1 MKPNDA
7 DCLLFLGRTQMEL
20 GQLKQASD
28 HFYTLVKRFPN
39 YKQGYYFLGHSL
51 GKQGN
56 MADAY
61 YYLGLFYLRNRD
73 LKAAVIHLERA
84 LKQTDDADRRKEI
97 QDLLAKLDQ
106 AKEKQKK

>member
-1 MKPNDA
+1 MKPDDA

-20 GQLKQASD
+20 GQFQQASD
-28 HFYTLVKRFPN
+28 HFHVLVKRFPN

-61 YYLGLFYLRNRD
+61 YYLGLFYLQDRD
-73 LKAAVIHLERA
+73 LKAAAIHLERA
-84 LKQTDDADRRKEI
+84 LKHADNADRRKEI
-97 QDLLAKLDQ
+97 QNMLAKINEV
-106 AKEKQKK
+106 KEKQKK